1 MEAGI
6 ECPQEPEVASPMAS
20 VPPTAEV
27 RPVATPLG
35 DRRVV
40 ARQRQEIAL
49 PKRESDE
56 PQVERDQVVLDQWA
70 EKDRSS
76 GMTRP
81 DPEEKDEE
89 QDLPV
94 SRRRRLIP
102 RRVGTSWGS
111 LVLMAMAVLSL
122 TFVAWLYVVDAPA
135 IEDKDLT
142 FSTPADLVP
151 MITAP
156 GRLEVFLGSLKPVPT
171 PELLAQAPWQWDSVS
186 MVNWLESNSQA
197 LDNLKDLLEDFDWH
211 GRHASWHFTDLGS
224 HPNWTSAMILK
235 QVEAA
240 YMQRDGKHEAAL
252 AAALDMA
259 ELARRLQDIHAW
271 PSFYFRSLEMHRCG
285 TDILAELLQRSAAA
299 EEAMASFQQQ
309 FEACAPQDE
318 HVRRNVLPG
327 FYLYEK
333 KRLLGAASGEPLDT
347 MPGGAMRPRPKQ
359 LFFKTRETLGL
370 IADTMRYLVR
380 QVGQASASTAM
391 LREIWEGVP
400 GTREVA
406 SYQPNGRGAAYAR
419 QQLEPY
425 LDVPARQQLARTRHL
440 LVLQLFAMR
449 RFVVSERGL
458 PLTLNGLCPRY
469 LSSLPLDPYSGE
481 PFHYDADKGLMY
493 SVGSDFTPEG
503 GRAGLPPLTD
513 PREPTVK
520 IGVRKAGVIPE

>member
-1 MEAGI
+1 MRLVERVVSARQHS
-6 ECPQEPEVASPMAS
+6 EVPLPEPESEAKPDEQTE
-20 VPPTAEV
+20 VPRALAVEKRRTAW
-27 RPVATPLG
+27 G
-35 DRRVV
+35 
-40 ARQRQEIAL
+40 ARE
-49 PKRESDE
+49 DE
-56 PQVERDQVVLDQWA
+56 
-70 EKDRSS
+70 
-76 GMTRP
+76 
-81 DPEEKDEE
+81 DEE
-89 QDLPV
+89 EEEEEEEEDESVNDEDDVPV
-94 SRRRRLIP
+94 SRRSRLIP
-102 RRVGTSWGS
+102 KRVGTSWGS

-122 TFVAWLYVVDAPA
+122 TFVAWLYVADAPA
-135 IEDKDLT
+135 IEDKDLV

-151 MITAP
+151 TITAP

-171 PELLAQAPWQWDSVS
+171 PELLAKSPWQWDTAS
-186 MVNWLESNSQA
+186 MVSWLVENSQA

-240 YMQRDGKHEAAL
+240 YMQRDGKHEAAI

-271 PSFYFRSLEMHRCG
+271 PSFYFKSLETHRRC
-285 TDILAELLQRSAAA
+285 TDMLAELLQRSAAT

-333 KRLLGAASGEPLDT
+333 KRLLGAQSGEPLDT
-347 MPGGAMRPRPKQ
+347 MPGGSQRPLPKQ
-359 LFFKTRETLGL
+359 LFFKTHETLGL
-370 IADTMRYLVR
+370 IADTMRHLVR

-419 QQLEPY
+419 QQLESY

-458 PLTLNGLCPRY
+458 PQALDGLRPRY
-469 LSSLPLDPYSGE
+469 LSELPTDPYSGE
-481 PFHYDADKGLMY
+481 PFHYDADNGLLY
-493 SVGSDFTPEG
+493 SVGSDFTAEG
-503 GRAGLPPLTD
+503 GRVELPPLAD

-520 IGVRKAGVIPE
+520 IGVQKAGVGNR